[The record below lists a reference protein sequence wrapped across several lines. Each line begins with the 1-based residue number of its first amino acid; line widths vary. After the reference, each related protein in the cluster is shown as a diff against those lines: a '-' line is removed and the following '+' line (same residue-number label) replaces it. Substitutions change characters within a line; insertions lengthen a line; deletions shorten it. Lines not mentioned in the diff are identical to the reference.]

1 VKIGWIHAAEEQGR
15 MQRWAGLSFLVLLAG
30 LLGASKPAVAQGRLS
45 DKDLQRL
52 MQNLKDDAQPFRQS
66 FANALKK
73 SSIRKT
79 SQEKDA
85 RALADTFAKQAN
97 GALETFKHNQ
107 KADQAVAALV
117 STAAQ
122 IDPLVYSLQLNPQT
136 TSQWERLRSELH
148 SIAQAFGVTE
158 PYFAPQGGGAAATS
172 TKGTCLNAV
181 GIERSRQLVN
191 ECLQVS
197 PTTHPPCNAQNACSL
212 IVDEIKRGCALIT
225 QGAPGFCAEYR

>member
-1 VKIGWIHAAEEQGR
+1 
-15 MQRWAGLSFLVLLAG
+15 MQRWVRFSFLVLLIG
-30 LLGASKPAVAQGRLS
+30 MLGADRLAVAQGRLS

-73 SSIRKT
+73 STIRKT

-85 RALADTFAKQAN
+85 RTLADTFAKQAN
-97 GALETFKHNQ
+97 GALEAFKHNQ
-107 KADQAVAALV
+107 KADPAVATLV
-117 STAAQ
+117 NTAAR

-136 TSQWERLRSELH
+136 TSQWEKLRSELH
-148 SIAQAFGVTE
+148 QIAQAFGVPE
-158 PYFAPQGGGAAATS
+158 PYFAPQPGSSAPPSS
-172 TKGTCLNAV
+172 TGTCLNAV

-197 PTTHPPCNAQNACSL
+197 PATHPPCNAQNACSL
-212 IVDEIKRGCALIT
+212 IVDEIKRGCALIG
-225 QGAPGFCAEYR
+225 QGAPGFCAEYQ